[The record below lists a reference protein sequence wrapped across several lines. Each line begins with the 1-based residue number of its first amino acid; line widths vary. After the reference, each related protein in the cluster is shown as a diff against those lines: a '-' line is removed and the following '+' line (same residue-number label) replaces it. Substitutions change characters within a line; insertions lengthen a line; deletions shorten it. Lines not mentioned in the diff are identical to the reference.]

1 MAPRLPR
8 RDSAVGD
15 AQEEAWGEDKGHRVV
30 DQQLEAAQ
38 AHPLEAEI
46 VVDELMLKECRE
58 SARRRPLLADDV
70 LDDVGGALGAEET
83 EELRPLR
90 RRRMNKPV

>member
-1 MAPRLPR
+1 M
-8 RDSAVGD
+8 D
-15 AQEEAWGEDKGHRVV
+15 HRVV
-30 DQQLEAAQ
+30 DRPLEVVQ
-38 AHPLEAEI
+38 AHPPEAEI

-90 RRRMNKPV
+90 RRRMNKPA